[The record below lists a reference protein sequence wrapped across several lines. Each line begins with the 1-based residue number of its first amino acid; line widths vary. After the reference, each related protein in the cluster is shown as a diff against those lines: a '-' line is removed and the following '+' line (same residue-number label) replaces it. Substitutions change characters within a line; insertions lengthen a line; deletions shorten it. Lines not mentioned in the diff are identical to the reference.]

1 MKTKI
6 VGFCG
11 VIGSGKD
18 YNAQKYIKDGY
29 HHFNFADP
37 LKQIIFQTLNV
48 KINDHNMYELFKDNY
63 WNPIAK
69 IFPSFNGRNLLQLGN
84 VARKIIGDDI
94 WINAWEKNIKDLDKV
109 VVSDVRYYNEAK
121 KIISL
126 GGEIYFCNH
135 KSMKYNSKTK
145 FQSELMAQ
153 ELLLLG
159 FKDGDNLTA
168 YFTKLNDEII

>member
-1 MKTKI
+1 MKQKI
-6 VGFCG
+6 IAFCG

-18 YNAQKYIKDGY
+18 HNANRYVKEGYIHY
-29 HHFNFADP
+29 NFADP
-37 LKQIIFQTLNV
+37 LKQLIFETLKLNI
-48 KINDHNMYELFKDNY
+48 KDHNMYELFKDNY

-69 IFPSFNGRNLLQLGN
+69 VFPSFNGRNLLQLGN
-84 VARKIIGDDI
+84 IARKILGDDI
-94 WINAWEKNIKDLDKV
+94 WINAWETKIKDFEKI
-109 VVSDVRYYNEAK
+109 VVSDVRYNNEAK

-126 GGEIYFCNH
+126 GGEIYFCNY

-145 FQSELMAQ
+145 FESEIMAQ
-153 ELLLLG
+153 KLVSLD